1 MADEVLIKVKADIS
15 DFEKSMGEAAK
26 TGNKAIQEI
35 EGSVND
41 LQTTTKKT
49 GSGIG
54 DMFKAFTASGLVL
67 GAINGIVSSISG
79 MASKIVEVTAKYQKF
94 EAVLTNTLGSNSAA
108 QKAMKDILDFA
119 SKTPFQ
125 VDELTESF
133 VKFANRGVKLTIS
146 EMTKLGDIASSQG
159 KSFNELTEAVLDA
172 QTGEFERLKE
182 FGIRASKNGDSVS
195 LSFKGVTKEV
205 QNNEEAIK
213 NAILAYGE
221 LEGVAGG
228 MEAISKTL
236 GGSISNLGDS
246 VDKFFASIGTRIG
259 VSLSGAIST
268 LSTMVSSFADFI
280 AVKEDSIKIG
290 VEASFQNKA
299 EADSAQNLLTEYESL
314 KDKGVK
320 ATATEKSRMTDI
332 TYQLRD
338 SLGDSVV
345 AINKE
350 TGALEVNISAT
361 KQAIKQKILLSNT
374 ELAKVALE
382 FNNAKQQAKNAENEL
397 ARINQARKLNKDV
410 LLDQKKSLAERGALL
425 QREDQSSF
433 KNLENLRSSAGE
445 QGKIILDANDVLQ
458 RTAKELAKFGFAPED
473 FDFEKLA
480 KSAIDTKEK
489 VTTAVT
495 KVDDKEVERKK
506 KEKAEQLAREKR
518 YAKDLEKFT
527 LEQFQKESKI
537 QQDAFD
543 ATLTAQQLEERVVK
557 DKYFELIEVAKQYG
571 LDTTALEKKRTD
583 ELTAINDKY
592 LKERQDAEQKQ
603 KDYQKKLDEQSA
615 ENFKK
620 ERDKEI
626 ALIKEKFDR
635 INEFASNGILL
646 QIGLNPQDINRL
658 SASIKSITDKI
669 AEGKPIDATQVAE
682 AAGSAYFA
690 VSNAISNAQKEKT
703 AQELEQLK
711 VQQDEELRLAGD
723 NEQKKEII
731 RQKFALK
738 EREVKRR
745 QAEADKRKA
754 IMDATINTAVA
765 VIKTF
770 ASLGFV
776 AGIVPAAIM
785 AALGAAQIALIAA
798 QPIPKFAKGG
808 AVPSSDIKG
817 MIDGRPHASGGVLI
831 EAEGNE
837 FITRK
842 AQAMKPEN
850 LGLLEAINMSDSER
864 DAYLNAHYIKPA
876 LEAKESKAKESYQ
889 RSMIE
894 AENNL
899 IARISSNTL
908 RNIHGELKNNTEA
921 VKKLSKNNYSW

>member
-1 MADEVLIKVKADIS
+1 MADEIIVKVRADVDGFKS
-15 DFEKSMGEAAK
+15 DMDEAK
-26 TGNKAIQEI
+26 KIGNSAIQEI
-35 EGSVND
+35 EKNSID
-41 LQTTTKKT
+41 LKVDTKSTESLRTQMRKAQQEVAELSMKFGAT
-49 GSGIG
+49 SKAAIDAAKRASELKDAIG
-54 DMFKAFTASGLVL
+54 DAKALTDAFSPDAKFKALSGSLQGVVGGFTAVQ
-67 GAINGIVSSISG
+67 GAIGAFGTKSEE
-79 MASKIVEVTAKYQKF
+79 VEQALLKV
-94 EAVLTNTLGSNSAA
+94 NSAMA
-108 QKAMKDILDFA
+108 L
-119 SKTPFQ
+119 
-125 VDELTESF
+125 
-133 VKFANRGVKLTIS
+133 
-146 EMTKLGDIASSQG
+146 SQG
-159 KSFNELTEAVLDA
+159 LQSV
-172 QTGEFERLKE
+172 GE
-182 FGIRASKNGDSVS
+182 
-195 LSFKGVTKEV
+195 
-205 QNNEEAIK
+205 
-213 NAILAYGE
+213 
-221 LEGVAGG
+221 
-228 MEAISKTL
+228 
-236 GGSISNLGDS
+236 S
-246 VDKFFASIGTRIG
+246 VD
-259 VSLSGAIST
+259 
-268 LSTMVSSFADFI
+268 
-280 AVKEDSIKIG
+280 
-290 VEASFQNKA
+290 
-299 EADSAQNLLTEYESL
+299 
-314 KDKGVK
+314 
-320 ATATEKSRMTDI
+320 
-332 TYQLRD
+332 
-338 SLGDSVV
+338 
-345 AINKE
+345 
-350 TGALEVNISAT
+350 
-361 KQAIKQKILLSNT
+361 
-374 ELAKVALE
+374 
-382 FNNAKQQAKNAENEL
+382 
-397 ARINQARKLNKDV
+397 
-410 LLDQKKSLAERGALL
+410 
-425 QREDQSSF
+425 SF
-433 KNLENLRSSAGE
+433 KNLGAVIKSTTAFQFLYNAATATATAVQTAFGVATTATSTGFKVLRGAIMATGIGALVVGLGLVISNFDAISNWISKSPLGGFASSVGNLVQKFTDLVGITSESERQFSAMEKMGKMRNDMISRQIKLLSAQGGKESQIAKLQKESTQNEINTLLKKVDKKGKLYGE
-445 QGKIILDANDVLQ
+445 DAKNYLDLQNNLAVIDATESKRKNDEATKANEK
-458 RTAKELAKFGFAPED
+458 AKENSK
-473 FDFEKLA
+473 KLA
-480 KSAIDTKEK
+480 EQN
-489 VTTAVT
+489 
-495 KVDDKEVERKK
+495 K
-506 KEKAEQLAREKR
+506 KEKQEQIDREKK
-518 YAKDLEKFT
+518 YQNDLQKFT
-527 LEQFQKESKI
+527 ADQFIAESKI
-537 QQDAFD
+537 KQDAFD

-557 DKYFELIEVAKQYG
+557 DKYFQLIEDAKQYG
-571 LDTTALEKKRTD
+571 LDTTALEQKRTD

-711 VQQDEELRLAGD
+711 AQQDEELRLAGD

-731 RQKFALK
+731 RQKFAIK

-842 AQAMKPEN
+842 SQAMKPEN

-899 IARISSNTL
+899 IARVSSNTL

>member
-1 MADEVLIKVKADIS
+1 MADEIIVKVRADVDGFKS
-15 DFEKSMGEAAK
+15 DMDEAK
-26 TGNKAIQEI
+26 KIGNSAIQEI
-35 EGSVND
+35 EKNSID
-41 LQTTTKKT
+41 LKVDTKSTESLRTQMRKAQQEVAELSLKFGAT
-49 GSGIG
+49 SKAAVEAAKRASELKDRIA
-54 DMFKAFTASGLVL
+54 DAKALTDAFNPDAKFKALSGSLQGVVGGFTAVQ
-67 GAINGIVSSISG
+67 GAIGAFGTKSEE
-79 MASKIVEVTAKYQKF
+79 VEQALLKV
-94 EAVLTNTLGSNSAA
+94 NSAMA
-108 QKAMKDILDFA
+108 L
-119 SKTPFQ
+119 
-125 VDELTESF
+125 
-133 VKFANRGVKLTIS
+133 
-146 EMTKLGDIASSQG
+146 SQG
-159 KSFNELTEAVLDA
+159 LQSV
-172 QTGEFERLKE
+172 GE
-182 FGIRASKNGDSVS
+182 
-195 LSFKGVTKEV
+195 
-205 QNNEEAIK
+205 
-213 NAILAYGE
+213 
-221 LEGVAGG
+221 
-228 MEAISKTL
+228 
-236 GGSISNLGDS
+236 S
-246 VDKFFASIGTRIG
+246 VD
-259 VSLSGAIST
+259 
-268 LSTMVSSFADFI
+268 
-280 AVKEDSIKIG
+280 
-290 VEASFQNKA
+290 
-299 EADSAQNLLTEYESL
+299 
-314 KDKGVK
+314 
-320 ATATEKSRMTDI
+320 
-332 TYQLRD
+332 
-338 SLGDSVV
+338 
-345 AINKE
+345 
-350 TGALEVNISAT
+350 
-361 KQAIKQKILLSNT
+361 
-374 ELAKVALE
+374 
-382 FNNAKQQAKNAENEL
+382 
-397 ARINQARKLNKDV
+397 
-410 LLDQKKSLAERGALL
+410 
-425 QREDQSSF
+425 SF
-433 KNLENLRSSAGE
+433 KNLGTVIKSTTAFQFLYNAATATATAVQTAFGVATTATSTGFKVLRGAIMATGIGALVVGLGLVISNF
-445 QGKIILDANDVLQ
+445 DAISNWISKSPLG
-458 RTAKELAKFGFAPED
+458 GFASSVGNLVQKFTDLVGITSESERQ
-473 FDFEKLA
+473 FSAMEKMGKMRNDMIGRQIKLLSAQGGKESEIA
-480 KSAIDTKEK
+480 KLQKESTQNEINTLLK
-489 VTTAVT
+489 
-495 KVDDKEVERKK
+495 KVDKKGKLYGEDAKNYLDLQNNLAVIDATESKRKNDEAIKASEKSKENSK
-506 KEKAEQLAREKR
+506 KEKDRRDKEKQELLDAEIR
-518 YAKDLEKFT
+518 YQKSLEKSRV
-527 LEQFQKESKI
+527 EQFEKDAKI

-543 ATLTAQQLEERVVK
+543 ATLTAQQLEERAVK
-557 DKYFELIEVAKQYG
+557 DKYFQQIEEAKNYNETYKNDLTKSQI
-571 LDTTALEKKRTD
+571 DIIILEQKKVD

-711 VQQDEELRLAGD
+711 AQQDEELRLAGD
-723 NEQKKEII
+723 NEQKKELI
-731 RQKFALK
+731 RQKFAIK

-876 LEAKESKAKESYQ
+876 LEAKENKAKESYQ